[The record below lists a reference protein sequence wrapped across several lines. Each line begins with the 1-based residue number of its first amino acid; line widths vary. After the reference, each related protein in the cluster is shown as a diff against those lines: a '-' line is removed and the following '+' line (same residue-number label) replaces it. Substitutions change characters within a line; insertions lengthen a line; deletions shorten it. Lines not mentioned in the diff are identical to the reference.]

1 MFAPSLDKITL
12 GYQDSSKLTFK
23 VRDEQG
29 VSHELRILYG
39 MIDKSQ
45 RDEAQQQLLACL
57 EPRDSKA
64 PTQAESL

>member
-1 MFAPSLDKITL
+1 M
-12 GYQDSSKLTFK
+12 TFK